1 MPATGTAAPS
11 RKLLAVLAMTLVL
24 AAATVGRSFVSPADD
39 GEPDDYFD
47 TFDFVDD
54 GGAERIVI
62 DAWEPPTEPR
72 DPFLQVDLGFA
83 SETDEFD
90 DTAP

>member
-1 MPATGTAAPS
+1 MPATGATAPS

-24 AAATVGRSFVSPADD
+24 AAATVGRSFVSPGDD
-39 GEPDDYFD
+39 GDPDDYFD

-54 GGAERIVI
+54 GTERIVL
-62 DAWEPPTEPR
+62 DPWEPPTEPR

-83 SETDEFD
+83 TPED
-90 DTAP
+90 DLGETAP